1 MRIYACLLGVL
12 LTAGSA
18 YLGQLAVTSAG
29 FERAAGKSP
38 GRQDL
43 GARGE
48 LWYGGVLAPIAIEAP
63 RPMRPSFAAFGPP
76 RAELAASQKA
86 VESARLAHAKRRTVA
101 AQTVRASVGSMM

>member
-18 YLGQLAVTSAG
+18 YLVQLAVASAG
-29 FERAAGKSP
+29 FERVAGASRERK
-38 GRQDL
+38 DL

-63 RPMRPSFAAFGPP
+63 ASGPP
-76 RAELAASQKA
+76 RAQLAASQKA

-101 AQTVRASVGSMM
+101 TQTVRASVGSMM